1 MSHSQSQPQS
11 QPQSSPPGKRAGRR
25 TATRRNRVNLTTV
38 LAVLLPVL
46 SVAVLLLVRPDSPPD
61 PTYPPTRTTLTA
73 ATLICPAGLP
83 GSPEVALTTVS
94 EDVDGQVA
102 VGLGEDAEDTDLV
115 SGRVTTV
122 DDGDALSVSGE
133 GDAAPGLVA
142 GRASDGEEA
151 VSSCLPPAA
160 VRWFTGVGAGA
171 SHRSVLELTN
181 PDSGT
186 AVADVTVL
194 GRDGVVDAPRLR
206 GVSVPGGSSIRLD
219 LSSVVPRTDEL
230 ALQVVTARGRIGST
244 LLDQVDRVGSAPV
257 TRDWL
262 PGQAEPAT
270 DNVLLGL
277 APGSGRRTLA
287 IANPGTDEVRAQLR
301 VIDTESVF
309 APDGVDEI
317 RVPPQSV
324 VRVPV
329 TAVVDQAVA
338 EGAIG
343 VSVTASGPV
352 TATVRS
358 VVRGDLSVTTSGTP
372 IDATATVLLPEL
384 PDRGGQAATRRVVL
398 ADAATAGSVTVVAR
412 AADGSKLKE
421 SSIDVVPDRGAVVR
435 VPAATRQLDVTPERT
450 SLSGS
455 VVTSSPG
462 GTSVLPLTV
471 PVRNGLVPHVRPG
484 LS

>member
-1 MSHSQSQPQS
+1 MSHSQS

-38 LAVLLPVL
+38 LAVVLPVL
-46 SVAVLLLVRPDSPPD
+46 SVAVLLLVRPDPPQD

-73 ATLICPAGLP
+73 ATLICPAGLR

-94 EDVDGQVA
+94 DDVDAQVE
-102 VGLGEDAEDTDLV
+102 VGLGADVKDADLV

-122 DDGDALSVSGE
+122 DDGDALAVSGE
-133 GDAAPGLVA
+133 DDAAPGLVA
-142 GRASDGEEA
+142 GRAGEGEEA
-151 VSSCLPPAA
+151 VASCLPPAA
-160 VRWFTGVGAGA
+160 TRWFTGVGAGA

-194 GRDGVVDAPRLR
+194 GRDGVVDVPRLR
-206 GVSVPGGSSIRLD
+206 GVSVPGGSTIRLD
-219 LSSVVPRTDEL
+219 LSALVPRTDEL
-230 ALQVVTARGRIGST
+230 ALEVVAARGRIGAS
-244 LLDQVDRVGSAPV
+244 LLDRIDRVGAAPD
-257 TRDWL
+257 TQDWL

-270 DNVLLGL
+270 HNVLLGL

-287 IANPGTDEVRAQLR
+287 IANPGTDEVRAGLR

-317 RVPPQSV
+317 RIPPQSV

-329 TAVVDQAVA
+329 TAVVNQAVA
-338 EGAIG
+338 QDAIG
-343 VSVTASGPV
+343 LSITASGPV
-352 TATVRS
+352 TASVRS
-358 VVRGDLSVTTSGTP
+358 SVRGDLSVTTAGAPFETQ
-372 IDATATVLLPEL
+372 ATVLLPGL
-384 PDRGGQAATRRVVL
+384 PDRGGQAAERRVVL
-398 ADAATAGSVTVVAR
+398 ADATVAGTVTVVAR

-421 SSIDVVPDRGAVVR
+421 TSVDIVPDRGAVVR
-435 VPAATRQLDVTPERT
+435 VPAATRQLDVVPART
-450 SLSGS
+450 SIAGS
-455 VVTSSPG
+455 VVTSGPG

-471 PVRNGLVPHVRPG
+471 PVSNGLVPHVRPG

>member
-1 MSHSQSQPQS
+1 MSHS

-25 TATRRNRVNLTTV
+25 TAPRRNRVNLTTV
-38 LAVLLPVL
+38 LAVVLPVL
-46 SVAVLLLVRPDSPPD
+46 SAAVLLLVRPESPPD

-94 EDVDGQVA
+94 DDVDAQVE
-102 VGLGEDAEDTDLV
+102 VGLGDESEEADLV
-115 SGRVTTV
+115 SGRVTTL
-122 DDGDALSVSGE
+122 DDGDALAVSGE

-151 VSSCLPPAA
+151 AASCLSPAA
-160 VRWFTGVGAGA
+160 SRWFTGVGAGA

-181 PDSGT
+181 PDAGT

-194 GRDGVVDAPRLR
+194 GRDGVVDVPRLR

-219 LSSVVPRTDEL
+219 LSTVVPRTDEL
-230 ALQVVTARGRIGST
+230 ALEVVAARGRIGAS
-244 LLDQVDRVGSAPV
+244 LLDRVDRVGSAPI
-257 TRDWL
+257 TQDWL

-277 APGSGRRTLA
+277 APGSGRRTLV
-287 IANPGTDEVRAQLR
+287 IANPGTDEVRAELR

-309 APDGVDEI
+309 APDGIDEI

-329 TAVVDQAVA
+329 TAVIGQAVA
-338 EGAIG
+338 EEAIG
-343 VSVTASGPV
+343 LSVTASGPV
-352 TATVRS
+352 ATTLRAVAG
-358 VVRGDLSVTTSGTP
+358 GDLSVTTAGTP
-372 IDATATVLLPEL
+372 IGARATVLLPAL
-384 PDRGGQAATRRVVL
+384 PDRGRGAASRRVVL
-398 ADAATAGSVTVVAR
+398 ADATTAGTVTVVAR
-412 AADGSKLKE
+412 AADGSTLKE
-421 SSIDVVPDRGAVVR
+421 TSIDIVPDRGAVVR
-435 VPAATRQLDVTPERT
+435 VPAATRQLDVVPART
-450 SLSGS
+450 SVTGS
-455 VVTSSPG
+455 VVTSSSG

-471 PVRNGLVPHVRPG
+471 PVSNSLVPHVRPG

>member
-1 MSHSQSQPQS
+1 MSHSQAP
-11 QPQSSPPGKRAGRR
+11 SSTPGKRAGRR

-46 SVAVLLLVRPDSPPD
+46 SAAVLLLVRPDAPAD

-73 ATLICPAGLP
+73 ATLICPAGLKD
-83 GSPEVALTTVS
+83 SPEVALTSVS
-94 EDVDGQVA
+94 DDVDGQVT
-102 VGLGEDAEDTDLV
+102 VGLGDDSADADLV

-122 DDGDALSVSGE
+122 DDGDALAVSGE
-133 GDAAPGLVA
+133 DDAAPGLVA

-151 VSSCLPPAA
+151 VASCLQPAA

-181 PDSGT
+181 PDAGT
-186 AVADVTVL
+186 AVADVTAL
-194 GRDGVVDAPRLR
+194 GRDGVIDAPSLR
-206 GVSVPGGSSIRLD
+206 GISVPGGSSIRLD

-230 ALQVVTARGRIGST
+230 ALEVVAARGRIGAT

-257 TRDWL
+257 TQDWL
-262 PGQAEPAT
+262 PGQEEPAT

-277 APGSGRRTLA
+277 APGAGRRTLA
-287 IANPGTDEVRAQLR
+287 IANPGTDEVRAELK
-301 VIDTESVF
+301 VIDAESVF
-309 APDGVDEI
+309 APDGIDEI

-324 VRVPV
+324 VRLPV
-329 TAVVDQAVA
+329 TAVVDQAVS
-338 EGAIG
+338 EGAVG

-358 VVRGDLSVTTSGTP
+358 VVRGDLSITTAGAP
-372 IDATATVLLPEL
+372 IDAQATVLLPEL
-384 PDRGGQAATRRVVL
+384 PDRGAQAATRRVVL
-398 ADAATAGSVTVVAR
+398 ADAATAGTVTVVAR

-421 SSIDVVPDRGAVVR
+421 TSIDVVPDRGAVVR
-435 VPAATRQLDVTPERT
+435 VPAATRQLDVTPART
-450 SLSGS
+450 SVTGS
-455 VVTSSPG
+455 VVTSGPG